1 MNRSAIALGASV
13 IAFAIP
19 VTGAAAAP
27 SPQVIESS
35 VAAVQAGS
43 VQLNAPVRVLS
54 DGGNAAPAPAA
65 AAGPQTTSRSAG
77 AVQVASVRVNAPV
90 RVLSD
95 GDNGGPSGSGTGTSG
110 PQTTSRSIGA
120 AQAGPVNADAPV
132 RVLSDG
138 DNSRSGSGGTG
149 TAGPQSVTRLHR
161 RHAGGLDRRI
171 RPHPGAQ
178 RRRQRRAGRILG
190 ERR

>member
-43 VQLNAPVRVLS
+43 VQVNAPVRVLS

-95 GDNGGPSGSGTGTSG
+95 GDNPARAAAEPARPGRSPRAAPS
-110 PQTTSRSIGA
+110 
-120 AQAGPVNADAPV
+120 AP
-132 RVLSDG
+132 
-138 DNSRSGSGGTG
+138 
-149 TAGPQSVTRLHR
+149 
-161 RHAGGLDRRI
+161 
-171 RPHPGAQ
+171 
-178 RRRQRRAGRILG
+178 RRQDR
-190 ERR
+190 